1 MKKFLD
7 LVLTSVAG
15 AVIFY
20 FMLFGVS
27 AILEFITNNK
37 LAFISFM
44 VAMVYIIGKLL
55 SKELQD

>member
-7 LVLTSVAG
+7 LVLTSVAC

-20 FMLFGVS
+20 FALFGVS
-27 AILEFITNNK
+27 AILEFIINNK
-37 LAFISFM
+37 IAFISFM